1 LAENKLLF
9 ERYKKNKSQL
19 KYNFNGYELDKI
31 LAMDLISEIY
41 VNPPLKIQ
49 TLRYFFLA
57 ININL
62 IANQNPNQTLFS
74 IGRYHRKDYYEI
86 LNYVRSKTIKSVLFD
101 LSKIKPIPHI
111 KISNLILACKHIFK
125 NTDLSLKSKLFLAC
139 QLSYYLNTI
148 DELEDKK
155 PTFKKYIAF
164 SGVHHLEA
172 IITFYFK
179 KKKTPTYSLQHGI
192 YYVFKKHIP
201 LDAILFENFL
211 SDKQLCWG
219 EYSIDEYRSYGIKK
233 ESLILA
239 GYPRN
244 IIRKSP
250 PATLNKQKCL
260 VLLARYTYE
269 HSNVE
274 LINILKQFSREND
287 VKISIKLH
295 PTLNWQK
302 YKALCNSLGWE
313 LIEEKYTLTNMFQ
326 KNNFGWAI
334 AINTAAYYEAYLN
347 YLPCKRF
354 NDGTF
359 EDSLHVFND
368 NFEDLNQ
375 LEEVFKAIP
384 FNHKEN
390 LSKYFNQ
397 ADERLKY
404 ILGLGIDNYTIINEN
419 S

>member
-1 LAENKLLF
+1 MAENKLLF
-9 ERYKKNKSQL
+9 ERYRKNKSQL

-41 VNPPLKIQ
+41 VNPPLKLK

-57 ININL
+57 VDFSSMNSIS
-62 IANQNPNQTLFS
+62 PFKTLFS
-74 IGRYHRKDYYEI
+74 IGRYHRDDYYEI
-86 LNYVRSKTIKSVLFD
+86 LNYARSKTPQSVLFD
-101 LSKIKPIPHI
+101 LSKVSPVVRIRV
-111 KISNLILACKHIFK
+111 SNIVLACSHIFK
-125 NTDLSLKSKLFLAC
+125 NTDLSLKSRLFLAC
-139 QLSYYLNTI
+139 QLTYYLNSI
-148 DELEDKK
+148 NALENKNISIK
-155 PTFKKYIAF
+155 NYCAF

-179 KKKTPTYSLQHGI
+179 KKNIATYSLQHGL

-201 LDAILFENFL
+201 LDAILYENFL

-219 EYSIDEYRSYGIKK
+219 EYSVDEYRNYGIKK

-244 IIRKSP
+244 LIRKSP

-274 LINILKQFSREND
+274 LINILKQFSVEND

-295 PTLNWQK
+295 PTLNWQE
-302 YKALCNSLGWE
+302 YKALCNILGWE

-347 YLPCKRF
+347 YIPCKRF

-368 NFEDLNQ
+368 TFEDLNQ

-404 ILGLGIDNYTIINEN
+404 ILGLGIDNYDIINEN

>member
-1 LAENKLLF
+1 MAENKHLF
-9 ERYKKNKSQL
+9 ERYRKNKSQL

-41 VNPPLKIQ
+41 VNPPLKLK

-57 ININL
+57 VDFSSMNSIS
-62 IANQNPNQTLFS
+62 PFKTLFS
-74 IGRYHRKDYYEI
+74 IGRYHRDDYYEI
-86 LNYVRSKTIKSVLFD
+86 LNYARSKTPQSVLID
-101 LSKIKPIPHI
+101 LSKVKSIPHI
-111 KISNLILACKHIFK
+111 KISNLVLAFSHIFK
-125 NTDLSLKSKLFLAC
+125 NTDLSFKSKLFLSC
-139 QLSYYLNTI
+139 QLSYYLNSI
-148 DELEDKK
+148 DGVENKK
-155 PTFKKYIAF
+155 ISFKNYCAF

-179 KKKTPTYSLQHGI
+179 KKNISTYSLQHGI

-219 EYSIDEYRSYGIKK
+219 QYSIDEYNNYGIPK
-233 ESLILA
+233 ESLKLA

-244 IIRKSP
+244 LIRKRIPS
-250 PATLNKQKCL
+250 TLNKQKCL

-274 LINILKQFSREND
+274 LINILKRFSLTHKID
-287 VKISIKLH
+287 ISIKLH

-302 YKALCNSLGWE
+302 YHDLCNSLGWQ
-313 LIEEKYTLTNMFQ
+313 LIEKKYTLTNMFQ
-326 KNNFGWAI
+326 ENSFGWAI

-359 EDSLHVFND
+359 EDSLQVFDD
-368 NFEDLNQ
+368 NFENLKQ
-375 LEEVFKAIP
+375 LEEKFISIP
-384 FNHKEN
+384 FNHKKN
-390 LSKYFNQ
+390 LSEYFSK

-404 ILGLGIDNYTIINEN
+404 ILGLGIDNYNDINEN